1 MNVFGPAIGILELS
15 SIAHGYTI
23 VDQIVKKAPVKIL
36 EATYMTPGK
45 FFILFNGDEASVD
58 ASFQHASE
66 LARSKILDSV
76 MIPNIHSDVLPGLY
90 GMLKNDAVYSLG
102 VIETLTMSSSILGA
116 DLTAKNADV
125 SLIEIRS
132 SRGIGG
138 KSVYFFTGKLEE
150 VEAGIAA
157 AETTLARRGTLV
169 HAELITNPHQD
180 LLSYFNIS
188 GGYDT
193 LAQGET

>member
-15 SIAHGYTI
+15 SIAQGYTI

-45 FFILFNGDEASVD
+45 FFILFNGDEASVE
-58 ASFQHASE
+58 ASFHHAFE
-66 LARSKILDSV
+66 LSRAKLLDSV
-76 MIPNIHSDVLPGLY
+76 MIPQIHKDVLPGLY
-90 GMLKNDAVYSLG
+90 GMLKNEAVLSLG
-102 VIETLTMSSSILGA
+102 VVETLTMSSSILGA
-116 DLTAKNADV
+116 DLTTKNSDV
-125 SLIEIRS
+125 KLIEIRS

-150 VEAGIAA
+150 VQAGIEAC
-157 AETTLARRGTLV
+157 ENTLARRGTLV
-169 HAELITNPHQD
+169 HTEIISNPHSD

-188 GGYDT
+188 GAYDSPSS
-193 LAQGET
+193 GGN